1 MGISKTD
8 LTWDDFIKIVT
19 AHYPKATPQKILNH
33 VKQTYG
39 ERVLKSSWKYEA
51 CWLYY
56 HQSKEDRGKRNRDG
70 KLVTKFETCFKVAG
84 SEGFKTWWPR
94 FNGRKYNS
102 IEPGSHATNLQMLV
116 NKNKD
121 LLKSLA
127 ANKGYYKHFGLGPGP
142 KTGTGLGHTRN
153 K

>member
-19 AHYPKATPQKILNH
+19 ANYPKATPETLLKH

-56 HQSKEDRGKRNRDG
+56 HQRKEDRGKRNRDG

-84 SEGFKTWWPR
+84 SEGFKTWWAR
-94 FNGRKYNS
+94 FNGRKYES
-102 IEPGSHATNLQMLV
+102 IKPGSHATNLQMLV

-121 LLKSLA
+121 LLEELTKG
-127 ANKGYYKHFGLGPGP
+127 KGYYRTLGKGP
-142 KTGTGLGHTRN
+142 KLGTGLGHT
-153 K
+153 KKFK